1 MSCNSNSYISRTCC
15 ILCQLGKVP
24 CQAVSNKLEV
34 FDLLVEFQSIRNLEK
49 VLIAKLIFL
58 KNVYVSLRK
67 QPIIL

>member
-15 ILCQLGKVP
+15 ILCQLGNVP

-34 FDLLVEFQSIRNLEK
+34 FDLLVEFQSIRKLEK